1 MKKQK
6 TTLADVTARRD
17 AAVADEVAA
26 REAIAKF
33 EADRAECIRRGG
45 SDDEIDRI
53 EEQIKAEQRRA
64 ERATAR
70 IEVLGA
76 EVEEEA
82 RRATESEQLE
92 REARANAAADT
103 AAQKLTVAFDQIRAS
118 LHDALRTAAQADL
131 LIEAAN
137 RGIGS
142 VKEPLPTVESRCRA
156 REPLP
161 RRILSEVEVV
171 AWCYAHSGHRLSD
184 DQAARVRSGKDGR
197 GFVPMGDTS
206 YPVAS
211 TSPANIVER
220 RKFMKRTFVPAQ
232 RFPTP
237 SDLAETLRIPGFR
250 AGDPPIW
257 EPIEFSS
264 PDAVLERLAA
274 IERHTNEAQGAP
286 EIEFIPIDASAHVAA

>member
-6 TTLADVTARRD
+6 TILADVTARRD

-33 EADRAECIRRGG
+33 ETDRAECIRRGG

-76 EVEEEA
+76 EVEVEA
-82 RRATESEQLE
+82 RRAAESEQLE

-103 AAQKLTVAFDQIRAS
+103 AAQKLAVTFEQIRAS
-118 LHDALRTAAQADL
+118 LHDAMRTAAQADL

-142 VKEPLPTVESRCRA
+142 AKEALPTVEARCRA

-161 RRILSEVEVV
+161 RRILSEAEVV
-171 AWCYAHSGHRLSD
+171 VWCYVNTGHRLSD
-184 DQAARVRSGKDGR
+184 EQAARVRLGKDGR
-197 GFVPMGDTS
+197 GFVPMDDTS
-206 YPVAS
+206 YPVAT

-220 RKFMKRTFVPAQ
+220 RKFTKRTFVPAQ

-237 SDLAETLRIPGFR
+237 SDLAETLHIPGFR
-250 AGDPPIW
+250 AGDLPIW
-257 EPIEFSS
+257 EPVDFSS
-264 PDAVLERLAA
+264 PEAVLERLAA
-274 IERHTNEAQGAP
+274 VERHTHEAQSTA
-286 EIEFIPIDASAHVAA
+286 EIEFIPIDASANVAA